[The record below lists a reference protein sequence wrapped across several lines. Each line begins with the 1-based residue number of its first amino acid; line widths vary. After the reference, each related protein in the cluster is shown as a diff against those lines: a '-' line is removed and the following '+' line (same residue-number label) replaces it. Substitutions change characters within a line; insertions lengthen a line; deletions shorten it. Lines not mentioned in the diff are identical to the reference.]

1 MYIFDLKFKGKKW
14 VQNSD
19 IQKLTTRINLKHLKK
34 NVTQPY
40 PQLKIKI
47 PFLQKINVSPQI
59 LSFLENETPFHFMKQ
74 EILDFVLII

>member
-40 PQLKIKI
+40 PQLKIKT
-47 PFLQKINVSPQI
+47 PFLQKINSLKYESKDIVEKV
-59 LSFLENETPFHFMKQ
+59 LFENGCWR
-74 EILDFVLII
+74 I

>member
-40 PQLKIKI
+40 PQLKIKT